1 MTAEERIK
9 ALEDEFQ
16 PTRDELKQIMLDIRA
31 VIMESSSPLRW
42 EAGNDQRSAQGNST
56 KGMR

>member
-1 MTAEERIK
+1 MTAEEKIK

-16 PTRDELKQIMLDIRA
+16 PTREELKQIMLDIRA
-31 VIMESSSPLRW
+31 VIMEATSPLRW
-42 EAGNDQRSAQGNST
+42 ESGADQQSAPTNSA

>member
-16 PTRDELKQIMLDIRA
+16 PTREELKQIMLDIRA
-31 VIMESSSPLRW
+31 VLMEASSPLRW
-42 EAGNDQRSAQGNST
+42 EANGDQHSTQDNSA